1 MNLQLQEAIVDE
13 FKAILIGDDKKHS
26 SETNFDNLQKALQH
40 GVLINPECFIGQD
53 EHNLKK
59 LVDYIIGEYSVNAN
73 KLNSTFYKRFSDVE
87 SRSELQ
93 LRTEQLLHYISTYG
107 NGYEGTN
114 GQIYEPEFLR
124 DIDLDVKHQLTYIDV
139 ITKEQLAEKV
149 KNILTSGIALSEL
162 TQAHLLMMIEDLK
175 LKIDYVDQ
183 ISNREFM
190 CRLCKKLGLLPQ
202 DFDEFTRYMVYLA
215 TGSTLLIKSK
225 ATYNQLAMDGVDT
238 VELQQAFNQYVNTFG
253 IEQVAKNITRYRKL
267 YLLIRKNLI
276 NKKDL
281 NKALKL
287 SKKLYVPR
295 KQSPLEHVL
304 DSSLSMN
311 EIESAIERAPI
322 YKLVKVY
329 NYVDRSMEN
338 GQARYFKIRNG
349 KSFLKI
355 NRDNKSTGFIESMT
369 TIEIKRRVIAELKKR
384 LGSWENKAF
393 IMPKSVDY
401 AVPTSAKD
409 FVGSLPYMSKYHIKG
424 KRLSFGVAWEQ
435 QADLDLH
442 ATTLNGGYVGWD
454 GNFTD
459 DGITF
464 SGDMTQ
470 LNGYGY
476 AAEFLSLNPEELKV
490 PLIVS
495 VEQFRNLDGLTKF
508 DVFATGSPV
517 KTNVKQGVATQIDSD
532 SVLFHDE
539 VSNDNLSKT
548 LGVVIPTD
556 DGGCDVVYTAVN
568 YGNVRV
574 PGVSDT
580 TKELISVLKNQA
592 SHTLMLSELI
602 KLLGG
607 RIVSSRENF
616 KEVLVNGKRIM
627 TQVVNDSNG
636 KHYVA
641 VDYKAPEYV
650 DLQPDKVT
658 ASTFIDLLKEPE
670 EKE

>member
-13 FKAILIGDDKKHS
+13 FKAVLISDDKKRS
-26 SETNFDNLQKALQH
+26 SETNLDILQKALQH
-40 GVLINPECFIGQD
+40 GVLINSECFIGHD

-59 LVDYIIGEYSVNAN
+59 LVDYIIGKYGVNAN

-93 LRTEQLLHYISTYG
+93 LRTEQLLHYMSTYG
-107 NGYEGTN
+107 SGYEGTN
-114 GQIYEPEFLR
+114 GHIYEPEFLR
-124 DIDLDVKHQLTYIDV
+124 DIDLDVKHQLTYIDA
-139 ITKEQLAEKV
+139 ITKGQLVEKV

-225 ATYNQLAMDGVDT
+225 ATYNQLAMDGVDA

-338 GQARYFKIRNG
+338 GQARYFKVRNG

-355 NRDNKSTGFIESMT
+355 NKDNKPTGLIKVMT
-369 TIEIKRRVIAELKKR
+369 MIEIKERIVAELKKR

-442 ATTLNGGYVGWD
+442 ATTLDGGYVGWD
-454 GNFTD
+454 GSFTD

-476 AAEFLSLNPEELKV
+476 AAEFLSLNPKKLKQ

-495 VEQFRNLDGLTKF
+495 VQQYRSLKGTTKF

-548 LGVVIPTD
+548 LCVVIPSY

-580 TKELISVLKNQA
+580 TEKLIEVLEHQA
-592 SHTLMLSELI
+592 NNTLMFSELI

-607 RIVSSRENF
+607 TIVSNSSEY
-616 KEVLVNGKRIM
+616 KEVLVNGKRM
-627 TQVVNDSNG
+627 VTQVVKSGNNTR
-636 KHYVA
+636 YVA
-641 VDYKAPEYV
+641 LNYKVPTELV
-650 DLQPDKVT
+650 DLRPDKVT
-658 ASTFIDLLKEPE
+658 ASTFIDLLKEQE
-670 EKE
+670 EK